1 MVERSRMKEKMSRWG
16 IGPIFTTLSLIY
28 GLMTII
34 ISYSFQPFF
43 RMAFIPYRF
52 LFFLGI
58 FLIVIGFPFVMA
70 SAITVMRAYNADKL
84 VTDGMFKF
92 CRHPL
97 YASWVV
103 FIVPGI
109 ALLSNSW
116 IALTTPI
123 FMYFI
128 LYVLVKKE
136 EAYLENVFS
145 TEYANYKKKVPC
157 ILPYGFLK

>member
-92 CRHPL
+92 C
-97 YASWVV
+97 
-103 FIVPGI
+103 
-109 ALLSNSW
+109 
-116 IALTTPI
+116 PI